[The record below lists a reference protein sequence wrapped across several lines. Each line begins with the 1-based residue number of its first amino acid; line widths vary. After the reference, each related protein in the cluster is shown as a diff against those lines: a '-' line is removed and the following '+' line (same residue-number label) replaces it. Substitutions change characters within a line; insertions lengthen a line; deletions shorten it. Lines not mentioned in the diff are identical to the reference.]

1 MTLFKTQNPKTEIT
15 GKHLNER
22 QLKAIEY
29 IKDNSYITNKIYQ
42 ELCNVSKA
50 TATRDLSDLTDNF
63 KLLKRTGEGG
73 AGTTYMLIGS

>member
-1 MTLFKTQNPKTEIT
+1 MTLFKTKKPKTESI

-22 QLKAIEY
+22 QVKAIEY
-29 IKDNSYITNKIYQ
+29 IKNNSYITNKIYQ

-63 KLLKRTGEGG
+63 KL
-73 AGTTYMLIGS
+73 